1 MDIRFALTQQALA
14 AAAQHGDAVSLFL
27 DGMLVWEKSFEALG
41 PYLSGEESAS
51 ATADHSGVAG
61 VITLALPLSGG
72 SSEGGGMDLAAPYH
86 EVEVA
91 VGGGFSSR
99 AEFRLEVSPVE
110 PQGCSRSAVV
120 PALARGG
127 AVAER
132 VAAGRGE
139 ESEWYLPGE
148 EAAYGQEEMRVFS
161 QNGEDG
167 VLSAILEEVC
177 SEGVRV

>member
-1 MDIRFALTQQALA
+1 MDVRFALTQQALA

-27 DGMLVWEKSFEALG
+27 DGMLVWEKSFNALG
-41 PYLSGEESAS
+41 PYLGGEESTSEA
-51 ATADHSGVAG
+51 ADGNGVAG
-61 VITLALPLSGG
+61 VITLALPLS
-72 SSEGGGMDLAAPYH
+72 GGGMDLAAPYH

-99 AEFRLEVSPVE
+99 AEFRLEVSSVE

-132 VAAGRGE
+132 VAAGREG
-139 ESEWYLPGE
+139 ESEWHLPRD

-177 SEGVRV
+177 LLGRV